1 MWSLYI
7 FVKVHVD
14 DTVENGVAFSDIFSR
29 RIFSRKNRE
38 YERKLNENKGFPVPK
53 LQYKGS
59 AHMGCEHTVGIGRG
73 LALILPDYRSN
84 LFKKKNVRPKPK
96 KCSPLYD
103 PKYKK

>member
-38 YERKLNENKGFPVPK
+38 YQRKLNENKGFPAPK
-53 LQYKGS
+53 FEYNGS
-59 AHMGCEHTVGIGRG
+59 AHMGCEHTVEIATRQ
-73 LALILPDYRSN
+73 ALILPDYRSN
-84 LFKKKNVRPKPK
+84 LLKKNKVTHTKV
-96 KCSPLYD
+96 
-103 PKYKK
+103 